1 MPKLC
6 QFENC
11 KNRAYYGYIGNPS
24 ERCWEHKEDRININ
38 ALCACKKKS
47 PSFQN
52 VMILGPAPAPM
63 YYLRGKYRYR
73 FLIKSTKEVN
83 IQKVIK
89 GQH

>member
-1 MPKLC
+1 ML
-6 QFENC
+6 F
-11 KNRAYYGYIGNPS
+11 RS
-24 ERCWEHKEDRININ
+24 ELEAFSIN
-38 ALCACKKKS
+38 LKKKS

-89 GQH
+89 DWVYKIKIPYTIKLVVDIDPYSFL